1 MNINKDFKKLPSD
14 EEIVK
19 DFLEN
24 SFFVE
29 GNPNNHFL
37 KSQFPLEEA
46 IAKSNLAYLKK
57 MDEEYTAKA
66 QAEGKAYYKWDTN
79 STMMK
84 IYTDMIEMGEL
95 GRIAE
100 FISIWLTLTLKFE
113 ELDPKFE
120 YLFNEFLEGRYHYK
134 DEYMGQEI
142 YKYISSYVYKGG
154 YICYYVNVF
163 RK

>member
-57 MDEEYTAKA
+57 WTKNILLKPRLKEKL
-66 QAEGKAYYKWDTN
+66 
-79 STMMK
+79 
-84 IYTDMIEMGEL
+84 I
-95 GRIAE
+95 
-100 FISIWLTLTLKFE
+100 ISGIQIQL
-113 ELDPKFE
+113 
-120 YLFNEFLEGRYHYK
+120 
-134 DEYMGQEI
+134 
-142 YKYISSYVYKGG
+142 
-154 YICYYVNVF
+154 
-163 RK
+163 